1 MGHSMTDNPNIYEI
15 NTAAWL
21 YELSQKH
28 GKPITVGQIPASEW
42 DRLKESGFN
51 FVWLMGVWKRCRSDR
66 EYFLADPRNVALCDS
81 ILPGWT
87 EEDILGSPYAIGC
100 YEPDP
105 FIGGWE
111 DIDRVRGELHD
122 RGMRL
127 ILDFIPNHTGLEH
140 PWVNA
145 HPDYYIQGSEKEFEK
160 NPADFFPV
168 SHNGKTLYL
177 ANGRDPYFPPWSDT
191 LQLNYFNPET
201 RQAMVDEIM
210 KIARHCDG
218 FRCDM
223 AMLVINSIFRK
234 TWGWTR
240 DGEHSDT
247 HREEF
252 WTWVRHAVPESVLI
266 AESYWDTEWD
276 LQQLGFDYTYD
287 KRLYDRVV
295 SSSALDI
302 YLHLNADIGFQR
314 KLTRFIENHDERR
327 SVEIFGRERLEAPAA
342 LFSTLPGMKLYHQG
356 QIEGKRIKIP
366 VQMRRVMH
374 EEPDRETSRLF
385 EKLLSINK
393 QDIFR
398 DGEWRLRE
406 VFPMTDTS
414 SHDLIAYTWKA
425 ENRIKLVVV
434 NMTTVTASGRIPLQD
449 ITADNRN
456 YKLLDE
462 LHAQLYLR
470 NGNDMIHPG
479 LIVILAPFRAH
490 IFDISPVE

>member
-1 MGHSMTDNPNIYEI
+1 MTGNPNLYEI
-15 NTAAWL
+15 NTAVWL
-21 YELSQKH
+21 YELSEKH
-28 GKPITVGQIPASEW
+28 GTRMTIGQVPASEW
-42 DRLKESGFN
+42 DRLKESGFH

-66 EYFLADPRNVALCDS
+66 EYFLASPHNVSLCNT

-87 EEDILGSPYAIGC
+87 EEDIIGSPYAIEC

-105 FIGGWE
+105 YYIGGWE
-111 DIDRVRGELHD
+111 DIDRVSRELHD

-140 PWVNA
+140 PWVKT
-145 HPDYYIQGSEKEFEK
+145 HPDYFIQVSEKEHEK
-160 NPADFFPV
+160 NPADFYPV

-191 LQLNYFNPET
+191 LQLNYFNPQT
-201 RQAMVDEIM
+201 RQAMVDEILKM
-210 KIARHCDG
+210 ARHCDG

-223 AMLVINSIFRK
+223 AMLVLSGIFQK

-240 DGEHSDT
+240 EGERSDAP
-247 HREEF
+247 REEF
-252 WTWVRHAVPESVLI
+252 WTWVRHAVPGSLLI

-302 YLHLNADIGFQR
+302 YVHLNADVGFQNR
-314 KLTRFIENHDERR
+314 LTRFIENHDEKR
-327 SVEIFGRERLEAPAA
+327 SAEIFGRERLTAPAA
-342 LFSTLPGMKLYHQG
+342 LFSTLPGMKLYYQG
-356 QIEGKRIKIP
+356 QIEGKRIRVP

-374 EEPDRETSRLF
+374 EEEDRTTSSLY

-398 DGEWRLRE
+398 EGEWRLRE
-406 VFPMTDTS
+406 VFPLTDNAP
-414 SHDLIAYTWKA
+414 HDLIAYTWKA
-425 ENRIKLVVV
+425 GHRIKLVVV
-434 NMTTVTASGRIPLQD
+434 NMGNATAGGRIPLQD
-449 ITADNRN
+449 LAAGDRN

-462 LHAQLYLR
+462 LNDLIYLR
-470 NGNDMIHPG
+470 NGNEMKYPG
-479 LIVILAPFRAH
+479 LIVILGPFMAH
-490 IFDISPVE
+490 IFDISAVE